1 MTEQEYRQAVKELK
15 YEYNAKMRALS
26 RVYITGDAKFR
37 AGDII
42 TDGVN
47 TILVDELR
55 FNTPPLFSTD
65 LPVYYYEGDGLTKRL
80 KRLKSNERKIVYA
93 HNATLIRKKQK

>member
-26 RVYITGDAKFR
+26 RVYVTDDAKFR
-37 AGDII
+37 SGDII

-55 FNTPPLFSTD
+55 FNTPRLFSDD
-65 LPVYYYEGDGLTKRL
+65 LPTYYYEGDGLTKQI
-80 KRLKSNERKIVYA
+80 KRLKSGERRRVYS
-93 HNATLIRKKQK
+93 HNATLVRKKEK